1 MPYGDILSKIYQHT
15 DVTNM
20 QIVDKN
26 CGRTAKPPSATAIAA
41 ITASIGCI
49 DARDKRVLAVL
60 STKMSSEEVI
70 GDTSLIFVIIAEGSR
85 CSWTVITSTIAAI
98 EIAES
103 PLIPIALMVAMGDG
117 GSILKR

>member
-1 MPYGDILSKIYQHT
+1 M
-15 DVTNM
+15 
-20 QIVDKN
+20 
-26 CGRTAKPPSATAIAA
+26 
-41 ITASIGCI
+41 
-49 DARDKRVLAVL
+49 AVL

-103 PLIPIALMVAMGDG
+103 PLIPMAFMVAMGG
-117 GSILKR
+117 GGLILER

>member
-1 MPYGDILSKIYQHT
+1 
-15 DVTNM
+15 M

-26 CGRTAKPPSATAIAA
+26 CGRTAKPPSATAIAT
-41 ITASIGCI
+41 ITVSIGCI

-70 GDTSLIFVIIAEGSR
+70 GDTSLLFVIIAERNR

>member
-1 MPYGDILSKIYQHT
+1 
-15 DVTNM
+15 M

-41 ITASIGCI
+41 ITTSIGCI

-85 CSWTVITSTIAAI
+85 CSWTVITSTIANG
-98 EIAES
+98 AES
-103 PLIPIALMVAMGDG
+103 ALIPMAFMVAMGG
-117 GSILKR
+117 GGLILER

>member
-1 MPYGDILSKIYQHT
+1 
-15 DVTNM
+15 M

-26 CGRTAKPPSATAIAA
+26 CGRIAKPPSPTAIAT
-41 ITASIGCI
+41 ITVSIGCI

-60 STKMSSEEVI
+60 STKMSSEEVL
-70 GDTSLIFVIIAEGSR
+70 GDTSLIFVIIDEGSR

>member
-1 MPYGDILSKIYQHT
+1 
-15 DVTNM
+15 M

-26 CGRTAKPPSATAIAA
+26 CGRAAKPPSATAIAA

-70 GDTSLIFVIIAEGSR
+70 GDTSLLFVIIAERNR

>member
-1 MPYGDILSKIYQHT
+1 
-15 DVTNM
+15 M

-26 CGRTAKPPSATAIAA
+26 CGRTAKPPSATAIAT

-70 GDTSLIFVIIAEGSR
+70 GDTSLIFVIIAGCNGGRRVDPRERGDIR
-85 CSWTVITSTIAAI
+85 WKGRNMRFIVISDFGFLLTI
-98 EIAES
+98 
-103 PLIPIALMVAMGDG
+103 M
-117 GSILKR
+117 